1 MQRVSSSRRIFS
13 AHWYGPYQNAP
24 SVDPQAEIDRLNA
37 HNRELVEVINK
48 MRDELAEVQREGHRE
63 AARLVQ
69 GATRL
74 LREENE
80 ELRQRLRQLGVKV

>member
-1 MQRVSSSRRIFS
+1 MKS
-13 AHWYGPYQNAP
+13 AD
-24 SVDPQAEIDRLNA
+24 DPQDEIRRLNA

-80 ELRQRLRQLGVKV
+80 ELRQRLKQLGAKV

>member
-1 MQRVSSSRRIFS
+1 MDPPRM
-13 AHWYGPYQNAP
+13 PP

-37 HNRELVEVINK
+37 QKRELVEVINK

-80 ELRQRLRQLGVKV
+80 ELRQRLRQLGEKV

>member
-1 MQRVSSSRRIFS
+1 MS
-13 AHWYGPYQNAP
+13 P

-37 HNRELVEVINK
+37 QKRELVEVINK

-80 ELRQRLRQLGVKV
+80 ELRQRLRQLGVKA

>member
-1 MQRVSSSRRIFS
+1 MKS
-13 AHWYGPYQNAP
+13 AD
-24 SVDPQAEIDRLNA
+24 DPQDEIRRLREEK
-37 HNRELVEVINK
+37 RELVEVINK
-48 MRDELAEVQREGHRE
+48 MRDEIAEVQREGHRE